1 VSLALDLLRE
11 RLGATPLSRRGF
23 TIEVHDDGALGF
35 AHEGVDTGLRATVRV
50 LQVPMLDALRA
61 EGRWVEASVSPSLL
75 AEAASPVVV
84 VVVDAAGHT
93 VCATRDELLARVS
106 DAQRQ
111 DGAAESWQVRFSALA
126 GAGGFGLHRMFLVLA
141 AEWLRPSLES
151 SGTLPDLVRTRT
163 LLRRFLD
170 DGDGFDAART
180 ELEALGVPR
189 WFVAASATAK
199 DEATVTFAT
208 PPYFERLSVE
218 LRSARETLVVR
229 DCTLRCS
236 RGGALRSTWVND
248 LNPAAV
254 GLTLRLDHTHTTMEL
269 RASLTGAATSAT
281 SLSVA
286 ARFVWRFGQGGRVT
300 LLPGCAAAGLGIGS
314 VFPAQEREALN
325 HAVVETLDALAAIER
340 TTGASFE
347 IDPASLADPAQAE
360 AVREL
365 LLIRSSSRIERAA
378 LSMRLSL
385 SGAEVSQL
393 LEASGM
399 QRRITFRM
407 PPSRVSQT
415 VLGVS
420 VALGQRVQEVTGT
433 LVPTPAELARVVA
446 SLGPAERLDVELSA
460 VEVREFYEPSSTAA
474 PTTEPLAARGAP
486 SGIRRSGST

>member
-11 RLGATPLSRRGF
+11 RLAATPLARRGF
-23 TIEVHDDGALGF
+23 SVESHDDGALGF
-35 AHEGVDTGLRATVRV
+35 AHEGVDTGLRAAVRV
-50 LQVPMLDALRA
+50 VQVPMLDALRA
-61 EGRWVEASVSPSLL
+61 EGRWVEASVAPSLL

-93 VCATRDELLARVS
+93 VWATRDELLSRVY

-111 DGAAESWQVRFSALA
+111 DGGAESWQARFSALA
-126 GAGGFGLHRMFLVLA
+126 GAGGFGLYRMFLLLA
-141 AEWLRPSLES
+141 AGWLRPSLQAA
-151 SGTLPDLVRTRT
+151 GTSPELVRART
-163 LLRRFLD
+163 LLGRFLD
-170 DGDGFDAART
+170 DGDGFDAALT
-180 ELEALGVPR
+180 ELDALGVPR
-189 WFVAASATAK
+189 WFVAAGATTK

-208 PPYFERLSVE
+208 PPCFERLSVE

-229 DCTLRCS
+229 DCTLRCA
-236 RGGALRSTWVND
+236 RGGAARSTWVND
-248 LNPAAV
+248 LNPVAV
-254 GLTLRLDHTHTTMEL
+254 GLTLRLDHARTSMEL
-269 RASLTGAATSAT
+269 RASLLGAAASAT

-300 LLPGCAAAGLGIGS
+300 LLPGCAAAGVAVGS
-314 VFPAQEREALN
+314 VFPPQEREALN

-340 TTGASFE
+340 TTGATFD

-365 LLIRSSSRIERAA
+365 LLIRSSSRIDRTAR
-378 LSMRLSL
+378 SMRLSL

-393 LEASGM
+393 LDASGM

-415 VLGVS
+415 VLGAS
-420 VALGQRVQEVTGT
+420 IPLGQRVQEVTGT
-433 LVPTPAELARVVA
+433 LVQPPAELARVAA

-460 VEVREFYEPSSTAA
+460 VEVREFYEPSSKAA
-474 PTTEPLAARGAP
+474 PTTERPAARGAP

>member
-1 VSLALDLLRE
+1 MSLALDLLRE
-11 RLGATPLSRRGF
+11 RLAATPLARRGF
-23 TIEVHDDGALGF
+23 SLDAHDDALGF
-35 AHEGVDTGLRATVRV
+35 SHQGVDTGLRAVVRV
-50 LQVPMLDALRA
+50 VQVPMLDALRA

-75 AEAASPVVV
+75 AEAESPVVV
-84 VVVDAAGHT
+84 VVVDASGHT
-93 VCATRDELLARVS
+93 VWATRDELLARVS
-106 DAQRQ
+106 DAQRH
-111 DGAAESWQVRFSALA
+111 DAAAESWQVRFSALE
-126 GAGGFGLHRMFLVLA
+126 GAGGFGLHRMFLLLA
-141 AEWLRPSLES
+141 AGWLRSSLEAA
-151 SGTLPDLVRTRT
+151 GTLPDLVRTRT

-170 DGDGFDAART
+170 DGDGFDAALT

-199 DEATVTFAT
+199 DEATVSFAT

-229 DCTLRCS
+229 DCTLRCA
-236 RGGALRSTWVND
+236 RGGAARSTWVND

-254 GLTLRLDHTHTTMEL
+254 GLALRLDHARTTLEL

-286 ARFVWRFGQGGRVT
+286 ARFVWRFAQGGRVT
-300 LLPGCAAAGLGIGS
+300 LLPGCAAAGLGVGS
-314 VFPAQEREALN
+314 VFPPQEREALN
-325 HAVVETLDALAAIER
+325 HAVVETLDALAAVER

-365 LLIRSSSRIERAA
+365 LLIRSSSRIERTA

-385 SGAEVSQL
+385 SGAEVSRL
-393 LEASGM
+393 LAASGM
-399 QRRITFRM
+399 QRRITFRL

-433 LVPTPAELARVVA
+433 LVPTPAGLARAAA

-474 PTTEPLAARGAP
+474 PTTERPAARDAP